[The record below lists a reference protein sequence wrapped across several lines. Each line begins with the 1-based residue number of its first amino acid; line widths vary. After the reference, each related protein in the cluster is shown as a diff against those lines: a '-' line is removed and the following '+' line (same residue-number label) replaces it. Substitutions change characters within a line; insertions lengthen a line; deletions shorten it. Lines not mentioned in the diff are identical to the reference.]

1 MGVPVAMPSFIG
13 SARAV
18 GGPTYLTGMGN
29 TMDRAAVLRLRVRAQ
44 QLDHPPEAPLKLDD
58 VAILDIGVQDT
69 GPDGGLWALAL
80 RGVDVSGL
88 PEDDLALAW
97 TLRGAPHLYRRRDL
111 AMVATAVQ
119 PYSEADAA
127 KRIFDAAKPLREAGI
142 GILDALDTV
151 ATEMRRIVTKPMVKG
166 DVSTRLTA
174 RLDKPYLRFCRA
186 CNAIHSYELTFRLA
200 ALRGGL
206 ELQPGTSPPVLQR
219 IPGFRPA
226 ANPDERFDVVR
237 AYLRLLGPATVKQVA
252 EYVDAPV
259 KEVKARWPADAVEVR
274 VDGETRWML
283 GDATDPDG
291 VSTTRLLGPFDLFL
305 QARDRST
312 LVPDPARAKALWPV
326 LGRPGAVLVDG
337 EIVGMWR
344 PRQSGSKLTVRVEA
358 WSRVS
363 GPVRRRIGEEAERL
377 AAFRD
382 STLIGVELV
391 A

>member
-1 MGVPVAMPSFIG
+1 MAE
-13 SARAV
+13 
-18 GGPTYLTGMGN
+18 
-29 TMDRAAVLRLRVRAQ
+29 TMDRTDVLRLRVRAQ
-44 QLDHPPEAPLKLDD
+44 QLDQPAEAPLKLDD

-80 RGVDVSGL
+80 RGVDVRGL
-88 PEDDLALAW
+88 SDDALALAW

-111 AMVATAVQ
+111 ASVAAAVQ
-119 PYSEADAA
+119 PYSETDAA

-151 ATEMRRIVTKPMVKG
+151 AADMRKIVTKPMVKG

-174 RLDKPYLRFCRA
+174 RLDEPFLRFCRV
-186 CNAIHSYELTFRLA
+186 CNAVHAYELTFRLA
-200 ALRGGL
+200 ALRAGL

-226 ANPDERFDVVR
+226 AKPNPRFDPRFDVVR
-237 AYLRLLGPATVKQVA
+237 AYLRLLGPATVKHVA
-252 EYVDAPV
+252 EFLDAPV
-259 KEVKARWPADAVEVR
+259 KEVKAHWPADAVEVR

-283 GDATDPDG
+283 GDDTDPGG

-326 LGRPGAVLVDG
+326 LGRPGGVLVDG
-337 EIVGMWR
+337 EIVGAWR
-344 PRQSGSKLTVRVEA
+344 PRQSGRKLTVLVEP
-358 WSRVS
+358 WSRIS
-363 GPVRRRIGEEAERL
+363 TPVRRRIGEEAERL

-382 STLIGVELV
+382 SKLAGVEL
-391 A
+391 AA